1 MKIQGRLFGYLKNEF
16 EIMTN
21 KPIIKYDNAIN
32 VLQEYCAKEKYD
44 FPKYQTTRDFINFD
58 NSHNFTVCCS
68 LNGIQ
73 TDGNGSKVKDAK
85 KQAAYNMLKKIGLV

>member
-1 MKIQGRLFGYLKNEF
+1 
-16 EIMTN
+16 MTN

-44 FPKYQTTRDFINFD
+44 FHKYQTTRDFINFY

-85 KQAAYNMLKKIGLV
+85 KQAAYNMLKRIKLL